1 MSTGDNQQSIFE
13 IAIAIG
19 RRRKWLVLVS
29 FLAVFVVVFGYVKAL
44 PKLYRAST
52 TLIVAQDVVAES
64 LVENDVTTEL
74 ELRLGMIRQALMS
87 REQMQEVIE
96 EFNLYEDMRKV
107 APPAAVV
114 ERLRR
119 DISIKQEAYAKPQGR
134 RSSASFV
141 VTISYR
147 AWDPDLAAEVANGL
161 ARRFQAEDERNRSR
175 ETTRATEI
183 VREQLESARAEFQFQ
198 EQRLTDFRNEHMG
211 NLPEQQDIN
220 LSTLSRLN
228 SELMING
235 ERQLQLAERQEAAL
249 NAAIASGSSAAASS
263 ALPGPLRLERLQ
275 QELQQSRGMYTD
287 SHPEIIRLEREI
299 QALRRELVSQPPDL
313 DLAEA
318 TEGTFNSGVN
328 NSELDRDMAL
338 LKAEER
344 RLKRAIAALT
354 LRIEAVPRVDQ
365 QLRRLTSDYD
375 AARNVYLEQQD
386 LYRDAIL
393 AQSLETDKN
402 QDVKIVEVAIPPD
415 FPFAPDRNRLLFV
428 GLVLAGGFAAGLL
441 FLAEQLNKSF
451 HSTQDLRRFTRI
463 PVLAS
468 IGDIKT
474 AQDRWMGR
482 ARFGLQ
488 AVLVTACL
496 VLLTAV
502 SYQLGQGG
510 RQLVMA
516 ISG

>member
-1 MSTGDNQQSIFE
+1 MTERSDQPSVFE
-13 IAIAIG
+13 TAIAIG
-19 RRRKWLVLVS
+19 RRRLWLIVVS
-29 FLAVFVVVFGYVKAL
+29 FLLVFVVVFGYVKAL
-44 PKLYRAST
+44 PKLYRSST
-52 TLIVAQDVVAES
+52 TLLVVQDIVAES

-87 REQMQEVIE
+87 RAQLQEVIE
-96 EFNLYEDMRKV
+96 EFNLYEGMRRV

-114 ERLRR
+114 EKLRR
-119 DISIKQEAYAKPQGR
+119 DITITQEPYTRPQQR
-134 RSSASFV
+134 RSSASFEV
-141 VTISYR
+141 KISYR

-175 ETTRATEI
+175 ETARATEI
-183 VREQLESARAEFQFQ
+183 VRDQLESAREEFQYQ
-198 EQRLTDFRNEHMG
+198 EERLTEFRNEHMG

-249 NAAIASGSSAAASS
+249 NAAIASGSPMTAANT
-263 ALPGPLRLERLQ
+263 LPAPLRLERLQ
-275 QELQQSRGMYTD
+275 QELQQSRGMYTE

-299 QALRRELVSQPPDL
+299 RALRREMASQPPGSDSI
-313 DLAEA
+313 
-318 TEGTFNSGVN
+318 TGNGSPV
-328 NSELDRDMAL
+328 ELDRAMAQ
-338 LKAEER
+338 LKADER
-344 RLKRAIAALT
+344 RLKNDIAELT
-354 LRIEAVPRVDQ
+354 NRIQDIPRVDQ

-375 AARNVYLEQQD
+375 AARKVYLEQQD

-393 AQSLETDKN
+393 AQSLETEKN

-428 GLVLAGGFAAGLL
+428 GLVLAGGFAAVVL

-451 HSTQDLRRFTRI
+451 HSARDLRRFTRV

-468 IGDIKT
+468 IGDIQT
-474 AQDRWMGR
+474 TRDRWVGR
-482 ARFGLQ
+482 VRFGVQ
-488 AVLVTACL
+488 AVLVTAGL
-496 VLLTAV
+496 FLLTAV